1 MSRQAESRRPVHE
14 QGVGMRDHDTQGFE
28 TPHRGTF
35 TPLWFVA
42 GALVGAAAA
51 LLVAPTSGRETRAY
65 VGRRSREAA
74 EGLRE
79 RGREAADGL
88 RERGREV
95 MHEATDRGRQLW
107 QEHGE
112 PIVSAMKREY
122 EHVAGRTTGSK
133 ANGAEAGPTG

>member
-1 MSRQAESRRPVHE
+1 
-14 QGVGMRDHDTQGFE
+14 MRDHDTLGFD
-28 TPHRGTF
+28 TSRGGGN
-35 TPLWFVA
+35 TPLWFIA

-51 LLVAPTSGRETRAY
+51 LLCAPASGQETRAY

-74 EGLRE
+74 DELRERGREAADGLRE

-95 MHEATDRGRQLW
+95 MHEAAGRGRELW

-112 PIVSAMKREY
+112 PIVTAMKKEY
-122 EHVAGRTTGSK
+122 EK
-133 ANGAEAGPTG
+133 ANGAGAGPI